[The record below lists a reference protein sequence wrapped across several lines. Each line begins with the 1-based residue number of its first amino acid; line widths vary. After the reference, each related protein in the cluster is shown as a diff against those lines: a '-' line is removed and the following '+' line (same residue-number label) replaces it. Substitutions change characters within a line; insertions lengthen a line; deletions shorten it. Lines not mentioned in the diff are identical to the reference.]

1 MEELDIKRQFHLLQ
15 EEVEAAVSLVG
26 DVKLNLLAAIDT
38 LRIEVE
44 VLKRFM
50 ERYHADFPRRY
61 PELRE
66 EMMREVDP
74 EWLERSKKSKK
85 VEPAKG
91 E

>member
-15 EEVEAAVSLVG
+15 EEVEAAVSLIG

-50 ERYHADFPRRY
+50 ERYHADFPRLY

-66 EMMREVDP
+66 ETMREVDP
-74 EWLERSKKSKK
+74 EWIEQSERSKIA
-85 VEPAKG
+85 ERAK
-91 E
+91 EE

>member
-38 LRIEVE
+38 LRLEVE

-74 EWLERSKKSKK
+74 EWLERSKQSKK
-85 VEPAKG
+85 AKPTK
-91 E
+91 EE